1 MNYGIFRNSP
11 EVFPRFSGS
20 GPRCSGPGQIYGIFK
35 KGPTL
40 FHFVVFL
47 GRPFFR
53 SGFSGPRCSG
63 SLRTKLRYEAMST
76 RLHVLDVYEARLSC
90 SVYEA
95 RSTRLHVLEL
105 EPKWLP
111 QHTFSTL
118 HVLTRFAPQVESCAS
133 KLSYTCYID
142 IWCLSWV
149 AGLLPSP
156 YMHQASCINICN
168 MRI

>member
-1 MNYGIFRNSP
+1 MFLTNHLLDCQNSP
-11 EVFPRFSGS
+11 EVFPIFSRS
-20 GPRCSGPGQIYGIFK
+20 GPRCSGSGPIYGIFR

-40 FHFVVFL
+40 FQNLRFFL

-118 HVLTRFAPQVESCAS
+118 HVLTRFAPQVESSAS

-142 IWCLSWV
+142 MLNQ
-149 AGLLPSP
+149 L
-156 YMHQASCINICN
+156 
-168 MRI
+168 

>member
-1 MNYGIFRNSP
+1 MIVSGFAGFSKFARGLPEIFRIWA
-11 EVFPRFSGS
+11 EYSGS
-20 GPRCSGPGQIYGIFK
+20 GLDLNQISRFSWI
-35 KGPTL
+35 
-40 FHFVVFL
+40 
-47 GRPFFR
+47 

-142 IWCLSWV
+142 I
-149 AGLLPSP
+149 
-156 YMHQASCINICN
+156 
-168 MRI
+168 

>member
-1 MNYGIFRNSP
+1 MLLLLCY
-11 EVFPRFSGS
+11 VFG
-20 GPRCSGPGQIYGIFK
+20 
-35 KGPTL
+35 
-40 FHFVVFL
+40 
-47 GRPFFR
+47 
-53 SGFSGPRCSG
+53 
-63 SLRTKLRYEAMST
+63 AAAAAAAAA

-168 MRI
+168 MRICYPLGCLKLRESATSPPPVIMCCCCLGLWFWYVVSCFLAVCCMNGLRQCPNQILL

>member
-1 MNYGIFRNSP
+1 MIYRISKIR
-11 EVFPRFSGS
+11 PRSSRDFQDLGRDVQDLGQFAGFSE
-20 GPRCSGPGQIYGIFK
+20 R
-35 KGPTL
+35 
-40 FHFVVFL
+40 

-63 SLRTKLRYEAMST
+63 SLRTKLRYEARST
-76 RLHVLDVYEARLSC
+76 RLHVLDMYEERLSC

-105 EPKWLP
+105 EPKWLH
-111 QHTFSTL
+111 QHTFNTL

-133 KLSYTCYID
+133 KLSYTYYID
-142 IWCLSWV
+142 RWRLSWV

>member
-1 MNYGIFRNSP
+1 MFLFELYFR
-11 EVFPRFSGS
+11 
-20 GPRCSGPGQIYGIFK
+20 I
-35 KGPTL
+35 
-40 FHFVVFL
+40 
-47 GRPFFR
+47 

-63 SLRTKLRYEAMST
+63 SLLTKLRYEAMST

-111 QHTFSTL
+111 QHTFSTI

-133 KLSYTCYID
+133 ELSYTCYID
-142 IWCLSWV
+142 IWCFSWV

-168 MRI
+168 MRICYPLGCLKLRESATSPSLVIMRVVAVWVFGFGMWFPVSYH